1 VRAGLF
7 DPDTW
12 QEILETIRRNKLR
25 TALTG
30 FAVAWGIFMLVV
42 LLGSGQGLAQGI
54 EYQFRDDAL
63 NSVWVS
69 GGRTSKPYQG
79 LQPGR
84 RIFFDNDDYGEVTTR
99 IEGVEYSS
107 ARFMAFGNQRV
118 TYGNETGSF
127 NIRSVHPGHR
137 ILERTKVVAGRYINE
152 LDIRDFR
159 KVAVIG
165 TLVRDTLFGAEPP
178 LGREIRINGV
188 AFKVVGVFD
197 DEGSEQERELLYL
210 PISTA
215 QRTFGGRD
223 RVHQILFTTGE
234 ATLDESR
241 SMADQAR
248 DILAENHDFDPEDK
262 SAVFVMNQVE
272 NFLRFVGM
280 MKGIR
285 LFVWV
290 VGIGTLLA
298 GVVGVSN
305 IMLVAVKERTRE
317 IGIRKALGATPASIV
332 SLVLA
337 ESVLITA
344 VAGYLGLTA
353 GVAVLELVS
362 GALPPESSFFRN
374 PQVDLG
380 VALWATVLLVVAG
393 GIAGFFPARR
403 AAAVQP
409 VVALRD
415 E

>member
-1 VRAGLF
+1 
-7 DPDTW
+7 
-12 QEILETIRRNKLR
+12 KLR

-210 PISTA
+210 PI
-215 QRTFGGRD
+215 
-223 RVHQILFTTGE
+223 
-234 ATLDESR
+234 
-241 SMADQAR
+241 
-248 DILAENHDFDPEDK
+248 
-262 SAVFVMNQVE
+262 
-272 NFLRFVGM
+272 
-280 MKGIR
+280 
-285 LFVWV
+285 
-290 VGIGTLLA
+290 
-298 GVVGVSN
+298 
-305 IMLVAVKERTRE
+305 
-317 IGIRKALGATPASIV
+317 
-332 SLVLA
+332 
-337 ESVLITA
+337 
-344 VAGYLGLTA
+344 
-353 GVAVLELVS
+353 
-362 GALPPESSFFRN
+362 
-374 PQVDLG
+374 
-380 VALWATVLLVVAG
+380 
-393 GIAGFFPARR
+393 
-403 AAAVQP
+403 
-409 VVALRD
+409 
-415 E
+415 

>member
-1 VRAGLF
+1 
-7 DPDTW
+7 
-12 QEILETIRRNKLR
+12 
-25 TALTG
+25 
-30 FAVAWGIFMLVV
+30 
-42 LLGSGQGLAQGI
+42 
-54 EYQFRDDAL
+54 
-63 NSVWVS
+63 
-69 GGRTSKPYQG
+69 
-79 LQPGR
+79 
-84 RIFFDNDDYGEVTTR
+84 
-99 IEGVEYSS
+99 
-107 ARFMAFGNQRV
+107 
-118 TYGNETGSF
+118 
-127 NIRSVHPGHR
+127 
-137 ILERTKVVAGRYINE
+137 
-152 LDIRDFR
+152 
-159 KVAVIG
+159 
-165 TLVRDTLFGAEPP
+165 
-178 LGREIRINGV
+178 
-188 AFKVVGVFD
+188 
-197 DEGSEQERELLYL
+197 
-210 PISTA
+210 
-215 QRTFGGRD
+215 
-223 RVHQILFTTGE
+223 
-234 ATLDESR
+234 
-241 SMADQAR
+241 MADQAR

-262 SAVFVMNQVE
+262 GAVFVMNQVE

-285 LFVWV
+285 IFVWV

-380 VALWATVLLVVAG
+380 VAFWATVLLVVAG

>member
-1 VRAGLF
+1 MIDL
-7 DPDTW
+7 DTW
-12 QEILETIRRNKLR
+12 QEILDTIRSNKLR

-42 LLGSGQGLAQGI
+42 LLGSGQGLAQGV
-54 EYQFRDDAL
+54 EYQFRDDAM
-63 NSVWVS
+63 NSIWTS
-69 GGRTSKPYQG
+69 SGRTSKPYKG

-84 RIFFDNDDYGEVTTR
+84 QVRFVNDDYDEVTTR

-107 ARFMAFGNQRV
+107 ARFMVFGNQQV
-118 TYGNETGSF
+118 NYGREYGSF

-137 ILERTKVVAGRYINE
+137 VLERTKVTAGRYIND
-152 LDIRDFR
+152 LDIEKFR

-165 TLVRDTLFGAEPP
+165 VLVKQALFGEQPA
-178 LGREIRINGV
+178 LGELIRINGI

-197 DEGSEQERELLYL
+197 DEGSDQERELIYL

-215 QRTFGGRD
+215 QRTFNGKN
-223 RVHQILFTTGE
+223 RVNQILFTTGQ
-234 ATLDESR
+234 ATLEQSQA
-241 SMADQAR
+241 MAEETR
-248 DILAENHDFDPEDK
+248 RILAENHDFDPEDK
-262 SAVFVMNQVE
+262 GAVFVQNAAE
-272 NFLRFVGM
+272 NFQRFVSLM
-280 MKGIR
+280 QGIR
-285 LFVWV
+285 IFIWV

-317 IGIRKALGATPASIV
+317 IGIRKALGATPRSIV
-332 SLVLA
+332 GLILA

-344 VAGYLGLTA
+344 FAGYLGLMA
-353 GVAVLELVS
+353 GVGVLALVS
-362 GALPPESSFFRN
+362 GALPAESSFFRN
-374 PQVDLG
+374 PQVDLR

-393 GIAGFFPARR
+393 AVAGFFPARR
-403 AAAVQP
+403 AASVQP